1 MKKSTLMITIAASL
15 CALTSCGRSV
25 TTYQASQPDEIKAVS
40 YEITS
45 SEKTADKT
53 SEKVTTAKKSDTE
66 KSTETFKTE
75 SAVTAAAVKVNSVDT
90 TSVRVAVTTAAKKPQ
105 PAKTTVKTTAKTVAA
120 TSKTTAKQ
128 TQTTVKTTAKPQTT
142 TTTTTAVGTI
152 ESGRLD
158 AAAAEGTAFRK
169 GVSNG
174 NVYTSEYAGF
184 KFTAPADTSFLNEDD
199 LYTYYYMPA
208 RVMTDE
214 EKKIYFTGIS
224 DAVGTYA
231 NAEGRVEVKFI
242 NTKLRYPDTP
252 NMSEESFL
260 NDYLE
265 SGLAG
270 TVYTYVSGPEIV
282 TLGGKD
288 YYMMRTESNGY
299 LKNVYVRRV
308 DENFMVEILASGS
321 AVADENDF
329 AGRFEAV

>member
-25 TTYQASQPDEIKAVS
+25 PTYQASQPDEIKAVS

-45 SEKTADKT
+45 SERTADKA
-53 SEKVTTAKKSDTE
+53 SEKVTIAKKTE
-66 KSTETFKTE
+66 KPTETFKTE
-75 SAVTAAAVKVNSVDT
+75 SAVTAAAVKVDNVG
-90 TSVRVAVTTAAKKPQ
+90 TTAAKKPQ
-105 PAKTTVKTTAKTVAA
+105 PAKTTVKTTAKPVAV
-120 TSKTTAKQ
+120 TSK
-128 TQTTVKTTAKPQTT
+128 TTVKTTAKPQTT
-142 TTTTTAVGTI
+142 TTTTTAAVGTI

-184 KFTAPADTSFLNEDD
+184 KFTAPTDTSFLNEDN

-214 EKKIYFTGIS
+214 EKKVYFTGIA

-288 YYMMRTESNGY
+288 YYMMRTENNGY
-299 LKNVYVRRV
+299 SNNVYVRRI
-308 DENFMVEILASGS
+308 DENFIVEILASGS
-321 AVADENDF
+321 AVADEADF

>member
-53 SEKVTTAKKSDTE
+53 SEKVTTAKKSETE

-90 TSVRVAVTTAAKKPQ
+90 TAVRVAVTTAAKKPQ
-105 PAKTTVKTTAKTVAA
+105 PAKTTVKSTAKPVAA
-120 TSKTTAKQ
+120 TSK
-128 TQTTVKTTAKPQTT
+128 TTVKTTAKPQTT
-142 TTTTTAVGTI
+142 TTTNAAVGTI

-184 KFTAPADTSFLNEDD
+184 KFTAPTDTSFLNEDD

-208 RVMTDE
+208 RVMSDE
-214 EKKIYFTGIS
+214 EKKVYFTGIA

-299 LKNVYVRRV
+299 LKNVYVRRI

-321 AVADENDF
+321 AVADEADF

>member
-25 TTYQASQPDEIKAVS
+25 PTYQSSQPDEIKSVS

-45 SEKTADKT
+45 SEKTADKANT
-53 SEKVTTAKKSDTE
+53 KQTTAKKSETE
-66 KSTETFKTE
+66 KSTETIKTE
-75 SAVTAAAVKVNSVDT
+75 SAVTAAAVKVKTVDT
-90 TSVRVAVTTAAKKPQ
+90 TAVRVAVTTAAKKPQ
-105 PAKTTVKTTAKTVAA
+105 PAKTTVKTTAKPVAV
-120 TSKTTAKQ
+120 TSK
-128 TQTTVKTTAKPQTT
+128 TTVKTTAKPQTT
-142 TTTTTAVGTI
+142 TTTTAAVGTI

-184 KFTAPADTSFLNEDD
+184 KFTAPADTSFLNEDN
-199 LYTYYYMPA
+199 LYTNYYMPS

-214 EKKIYFTGIS
+214 EKKVYFTGIS
-224 DAVGTYA
+224 DAVGTYS
-231 NAEGRVEVKFI
+231 NAEGRIEVKFI

-270 TVYTYVSGPEIV
+270 TVYSYVSGPEIV

-299 LKNVYVRRV
+299 FNNVYVRRV
-308 DENFMVEILASGS
+308 DENFIVEIIASGT

-329 AGRFEAV
+329 ANRFEAV

>member
-15 CALTSCGRSV
+15 CTLTSCGRSV
-25 TTYQASQPDEIKAVS
+25 PTYQASQPDEIKAVS

-45 SEKTADKT
+45 SEKTADKA

-90 TSVRVAVTTAAKKPQ
+90 TAVRVAVTTAAKKPQ
-105 PAKTTVKTTAKTVAA
+105 PAKTTVKTTAKPVAA
-120 TSKTTAKQ
+120 TSK
-128 TQTTVKTTAKPQTT
+128 TTVKTTAKPQTT
-142 TTTTTAVGTI
+142 TTTTAAVGTI

-214 EKKIYFTGIS
+214 EKKVYFTGIS

-265 SGLAG
+265 SGLAV

-299 LKNVYVRRV
+299 LKNVYVRRI

-321 AVADENDF
+321 AVADEADF
-329 AGRFEAV
+329 ASRFEAV

>member
-1 MKKSTLMITIAASL
+1 MKKTTLMITIAASL

-25 TTYQASQPDEIKAVS
+25 PTYQASQPDEIKAVS

-45 SEKTADKT
+45 SERTADKA
-53 SEKVTTAKKSDTE
+53 SEKVTTAKKSETE
-66 KSTETFKTE
+66 KPTETFKTE

-90 TSVRVAVTTAAKKPQ
+90 TAVRVAVTTAAKKPQ
-105 PAKTTVKTTAKTVAA
+105 PVKTTAKTTAKPVAV
-120 TSKTTAKQ
+120 TSK
-128 TQTTVKTTAKPQTT
+128 TTVKTTAKPQTT
-142 TTTTTAVGTI
+142 TTTTTAASATI

-184 KFTAPADTSFLNEDD
+184 KFTAPTDTSFLNEDN

-214 EKKIYFTGIS
+214 EKKVYFTGIA

-288 YYMMRTESNGY
+288 YYMMRTENNGY
-299 LKNVYVRRV
+299 SNNVYVRRI
-308 DENFMVEILASGS
+308 DENFIVEILASGS
-321 AVADENDF
+321 AVADEADF